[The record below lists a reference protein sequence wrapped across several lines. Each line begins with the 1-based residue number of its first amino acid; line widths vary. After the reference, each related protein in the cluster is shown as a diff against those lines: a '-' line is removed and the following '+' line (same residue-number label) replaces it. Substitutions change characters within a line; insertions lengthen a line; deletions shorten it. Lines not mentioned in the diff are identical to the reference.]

1 MIPAALKG
9 SASPVTPE
17 KLSDLPSRILGKT
30 GIKTPLISFGT
41 SGSLDTGLVRSA
53 YDAGIKMFFTATYYE
68 EGNNE
73 KMLGESLKGLPRD
86 SFVVGTAVPSD
97 APDNRTGTFQ
107 RSFDVKAYIEKA
119 EGSLARFGLDYVDFF
134 LFPFAGKRETVM
146 NEGVLKAL
154 EQLKQQGK
162 TRFVGIAE

>member
-1 MIPAALKG
+1 
-9 SASPVTPE
+9 
-17 KLSDLPSRILGKT
+17 
-30 GIKTPLISFGT
+30 
-41 SGSLDTGLVRSA
+41 
-53 YDAGIKMFFTATYYE
+53 MFFTATYYE

-97 APDNRTGTFQ
+97 ALDNRTGTFQ